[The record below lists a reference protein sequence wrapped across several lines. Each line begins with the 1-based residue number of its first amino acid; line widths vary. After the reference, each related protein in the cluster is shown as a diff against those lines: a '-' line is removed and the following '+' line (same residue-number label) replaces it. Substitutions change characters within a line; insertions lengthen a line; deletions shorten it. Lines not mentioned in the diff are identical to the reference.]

1 MQAISQVAT
10 GMLCDNEWERKK
22 RSMESR
28 TGISEATAVSGA
40 FILYKAHLQ
49 HLRSLVTELKLQIVR
64 SPGYTCLEGYKSS
77 SYIDFREVPL
87 QIWED
92 SL

>member
-40 FILYKAHLQ
+40 FILYKVNLYKVYT
-49 HLRSLVTELKLQIVR
+49 SPTSQIF
-64 SPGYTCLEGYKSS
+64 S
-77 SYIDFREVPL
+77 
-87 QIWED
+87 
-92 SL
+92 